1 MKEDKQIRTSRPRG
15 GGPGRGLAPG
25 EKPQNL
31 RKAIADIVRYMG
43 GYRLV
48 VALVMLL
55 AAASTVF
62 QVIGPKVMGMAT
74 PRLELETTPAG
85 VTLVVYCSASRM
97 FTTWFSWSCVI
108 LVRCSTLSVTLFF
121 SKS

>member
-62 QVIGPKVMGMAT
+62 QVIGPKVMGMASAT
-74 PRLELETTPAG
+74 PMVDERPGSAPTTRPATVPTHMISSACG
-85 VTLVVYCSASRM
+85 VTQSRIALINR
-97 FTTWFSWSCVI
+97 SNI
-108 LVRCSTLSVTLFF
+108 SVPP
-121 SKS
+121 